1 MTRMLRTGTE
11 HCRRKKE
18 DIMSHIESC
27 LHDGTQQLKT
37 KAKDTQKKKKKK
49 VLRSK
54 KTERKKKKERVL
66 MYICSYVCYFFF
78 FR

>member
-37 KAKDTQKKKKKK
+37 KAKDTQKKKKR
-49 VLRSK
+49 RSFAQK
-54 KTERKKKKERVL
+54 RQKEKKKRKGLDVY
-66 MYICSYVCYFFF
+66 MFVCMLLFFF
-78 FR
+78 